1 MSQLENTHTDLCFRK
16 ENQFE
21 STFIEIINSR
31 KRILLVVFIPNHPNM
46 NVFVL
51 NKNDLATP
59 CNLAS
64 F

>member
-1 MSQLENTHTDLCFRK
+1 MSQLENTHTDLSFSK

-46 NVFVL
+46 NVSVL